1 MTPGTVQL
9 SCSRCFKVFD
19 APEDRASAVPLCDA
33 CAARGPSMAARGRPA
48 GRPARAPA
56 DRPAVLA
63 AVAAGA
69 VLLAALGGVAWWR
82 SRPPPEPPSPRRGEV
97 QDRIQGW
104 KAAGLVPASPPGDP
118 RRFAEARA
126 HEARELLR
134 ADLPGRTREALAAFR
149 QAVAADPTVVAAIA
163 GFAEAVADASDED
176 ADAEELRA
184 AHLFLD
190 AAADAAPKGAPPR
203 AALAAARA
211 RLLLLVDATRNLE
224 EARAAAGTAVAAAP
238 GDAASALALGLA
250 TGVREP
256 ARAADALLEAYRK
269 DPGDRRLLSAAAQ
282 ARRAAGTDADALALA
297 EERLSLDP
305 GHPGS
310 LHLVA
315 VIRESAG
322 QRKEARAA
330 LERWRGAEPEAW
342 EPLYLLARLAWQAD
356 GDLAGARALAAE
368 ALPRAKGAFAASR
381 VLALTAGI
389 LRAQGDEAGARAR
402 AAEAVARVPGAAPA
416 RFQAALSAWRAGD
429 PAALR
434 ESAGVLG
441 DRAGPSVASLL
452 ALRAGELA
460 GRTLESFEAWREAR
474 GLETSDPRTL
484 LAAAAALHHGLAES
498 PALEVARAF
507 LAQDP
512 LEVRLERAPGDFDE
526 GPAPAA
532 DACDRLEALG
542 RAARER
548 GERAL
553 SAAAACHLAFGHGV
567 RAEALARAAGALTP
581 QAAAPQWILA
591 QVALDL
597 GKPRVAFPLA
607 RGAVEDDPGSAVA
620 REVLARTYEA
630 FGREADAAEERAS
643 PTAQRARLVTTRLA
657 VARAA
662 ARAGRRD
669 EALAL
674 ARALA
679 AERPDLVAPRAL
691 LLELSLR

>member
-33 CAARGPSMAARGRPA
+33 CAARGPSPSRGRPA
-48 GRPARAPA
+48 GRPAGARA
-56 DRPAVLA
+56 DRRAVVA

-69 VLLAALGGVAWWR
+69 VLLGALGGVAWWR

-104 KAAGLVPASPPGDP
+104 KAAGLVPATPPGDP

-126 HEARELLR
+126 REARELLR
-134 ADLPGRTREALAAFR
+134 ADQPARTREALAAFR

-190 AAADAAPKGAPPR
+190 AAAEAAPKGAPPR

-211 RLLLLVDATRNLE
+211 RLLLLVDAARNLD
-224 EARAAAGTAVAAAP
+224 EARAAAGAAVAAAP

-250 TGVREP
+250 TAVREP

-282 ARRAAGTDADALALA
+282 ARRAAGTEADALALA
-297 EERLSLDP
+297 EERLSIDP

-315 VIRESAG
+315 EIREAAG

-330 LERWRGAEPEAW
+330 LERWRGAEPDAW

-356 GDLAGARALAAE
+356 GDLAGAKALAAD

-381 VLALTAGI
+381 VLALMAGI
-389 LRAQGDEAGARAR
+389 LRAQGDDAGAKAR
-402 AAEAVARVPGAAPA
+402 AAEAVAKVPGAAPA
-416 RFQAALSAWRAGD
+416 RFQAALSAWRAGE

-441 DRAGPSVASLL
+441 DRAGPAVASLL
-452 ALRAGELA
+452 ALRAGELS
-460 GRTLESFEAWREAR
+460 GRPLEAFEAWKEAR
-474 GLETSDPRTL
+474 GLEADPRTL

-507 LAQDP
+507 VARDP

-526 GPAPAA
+526 GPGPAA

-567 RAEALARAAGALTP
+567 RAEALAKAAGRLTP

-607 RGAVEDDPGSAVA
+607 KGAVEDDPGSAVA

-630 FGREADAAEERAS
+630 FGRDADAAAERAS
-643 PTAQRARLVTTRLA
+643 PSAQRGGLVTTRLA

-679 AERPDLVAPRAL
+679 ADRPDLVAPRAL
-691 LLELSLR
+691 LLALSLR